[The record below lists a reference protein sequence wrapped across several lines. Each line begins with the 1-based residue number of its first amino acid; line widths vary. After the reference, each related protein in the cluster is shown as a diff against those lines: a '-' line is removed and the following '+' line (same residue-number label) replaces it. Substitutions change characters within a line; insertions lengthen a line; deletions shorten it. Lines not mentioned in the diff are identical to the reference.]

1 MFNKTGSS
9 HSLLFLF
16 LKYKQMLFGGLMKHV
31 SAFIKSARFAE
42 VSILLGFPMIGLF
55 FAFTSPEQLLS
66 LPVFL
71 FAAAIF
77 SLFTAIYAFNGFAGT
92 EDDKHNSR
100 LSDLA
105 GKRRSFI
112 VTLVV
117 SLLVSLVLFF
127 LIKPV
132 LAVFSAVSFLLWC
145 VYSFPKKG
153 FKYRP
158 FLGTLIHFIGQ
169 IIHFLMGYTVLAP
182 LDKGSAAASVYFAI
196 LFSAGHIN
204 HELIDHDADEKSGIK
219 TGAVSFGVSS
229 WEKVSFALFLTAAL
243 YISALSL
250 IEKELLPICF
260 PFIIAGIIHIIF
272 KICRFKKAPIQA
284 KFLEER
290 HFYRILYFVAGI
302 LFIAAKIFDFASLIK

>member
-1 MFNKTGSS
+1 
-9 HSLLFLF
+9 
-16 LKYKQMLFGGLMKHV
+16 MLFGGLMKHV

-55 FAFTSPEQLLS
+55 FAFKSAEELVS

-77 SLFTAIYAFNGFAGT
+77 SLFTAIYAFNGLSGT
-92 EDDKHNSR
+92 EDDKNNSR
-100 LSDLA
+100 LADLA
-105 GKRRSFI
+105 GKRP
-112 VTLVV
+112 
-117 SLLVSLVLFF
+117 LVLFF

-132 LAVFSAVSFLLWC
+132 LALFSAVSFLLWC
-145 VYSFPKKG
+145 LYSFPKKG

-169 IIHFLMGYTVLAP
+169 IIHFLMGYAVLAP
-182 LDKGSAAASVYFAI
+182 VDGKSAAASVYFAL

-219 TGAVSFGVSS
+219 TGAVCFGVSA
-229 WEKVSFALFLTAAL
+229 WEKGSFALFTLATL
-243 YISALSL
+243 YISILPL
-250 IEKELLPICF
+250 IEKELLFTYF
-260 PFIIAGIIHIIF
+260 PFIIAGFIHIIF
-272 KICRFKKAPIQA
+272 KICTFKKSPAQA

-290 HFYRILYFVAGI
+290 RFYRILYFAAGI
-302 LFIAAKIFDFASLIK
+302 VFIAAKIFDLANLIK

>member
-1 MFNKTGSS
+1 M
-9 HSLLFLF
+9 
-16 LKYKQMLFGGLMKHV
+16 KQL

-55 FAFTSPEQLLS
+55 FAFGSVEQLFS

-100 LSDLA
+100 LADLA

-112 VTLVV
+112 VTLAV
-117 SLLVSLVLFF
+117 SLLFSLALFF

-132 LAVFSAVSFLLWC
+132 LALFSAVSFLLWC

-158 FLGTLIHFIGQ
+158 IFGTLIHFVGQ
-169 IIHFLMGYTVLAP
+169 IIHFLMGCAVLAP
-182 LDKGSAAASVYFAI
+182 IDKLSAAVSVYFAL

-204 HELIDHDADEKSGIK
+204 HELIDHDADEKAGTK
-219 TGAVSFGVSS
+219 TGAVCFGVSS
-229 WEKVSFALFLTAAL
+229 WEKVSFALFSLAAL
-243 YISALSL
+243 YISALSV
-250 IEKELLPICF
+250 IEKEFISLFF
-260 PFIIAGIIHIIF
+260 PFITAGIIHIIF
-272 KICRFKKAPIQA
+272 KICTFKKDSNQA

-290 HFYRILYFVAGI
+290 RFYRILYFAAGI
-302 LFIAAKIFDFASLIK
+302 VFIAAKILGFENFIK

>member
-1 MFNKTGSS
+1 
-9 HSLLFLF
+9 
-16 LKYKQMLFGGLMKHV
+16 MLFGGLMKHV

-55 FAFTSPEQLLS
+55 FAFKSAEELVS

-77 SLFTAIYAFNGFAGT
+77 SLFTAIYAFNGLSGT
-92 EDDKHNSR
+92 EDDKNNSR
-100 LSDLA
+100 LADLA

-112 VTLVV
+112 ATLAV
-117 SLLVSLVLFF
+117 SLLLSFVLFF

-132 LAVFSAVSFLLWC
+132 LAAFSAVSFLLWC
-145 VYSFPKKG
+145 LYSFPKKG

-158 FLGTLIHFIGQ
+158 LLGTLIHFIGQ
-169 IIHFLMGYTVLAP
+169 IIHFLMGYAVLAP
-182 LDKGSAAASVYFAI
+182 VDGKSAAASVYFAL

-219 TGAVSFGVSS
+219 TGAVCFGVSA
-229 WEKVSFALFLTAAL
+229 WEKGSFALFTLATL
-243 YISALSL
+243 YISILPL
-250 IEKELLPICF
+250 IEKELIFTYF
-260 PFIIAGIIHIIF
+260 PFIIAGFIHIIF
-272 KICRFKKAPIQA
+272 KICTFKKSPAQA

-290 HFYRILYFVAGI
+290 RFYRILYFAAGI
-302 LFIAAKIFDFASLIK
+302 VFIAAKIFDLANLIK

>member
-1 MFNKTGSS
+1 M
-9 HSLLFLF
+9 
-16 LKYKQMLFGGLMKHV
+16 KQV

-55 FAFTSPEQLLS
+55 FAFKSAGQLVS

-77 SLFTAIYAFNGFAGT
+77 SLFTAIYAFNGLAGT

-100 LSDLA
+100 LADLA

-112 VTLVV
+112 VTIA
-117 SLLVSLVLFF
+117 VSLVISIVLFL

-132 LAVFSAVSFLLWC
+132 LAAFSVVSFLLWC

-158 FLGTLIHFIGQ
+158 LLGTLIHFIGQ
-169 IIHFLMGYTVLAP
+169 IIHFLMGYAVLAP
-182 LDKGSAAASVYFAI
+182 VDEKSAAASVYFAL

-204 HELIDHDADEKSGIK
+204 HELIDHDADEKSGIR
-219 TGAVSFGVSS
+219 TGAVCFGVSA
-229 WEKVSFALFLTAAL
+229 WEKISLALFTLAAC
-243 YISALSL
+243 YISALSVL
-250 IEKELLPICF
+250 EKELLKVCF

-272 KICRFKKAPIQA
+272 KICTFKKPSAQA

-290 HFYRILYFVAGI
+290 HFYRILYFAAGI
-302 LFIAAKIFDFASLIK
+302 VFIAAKIFDFSRLIK